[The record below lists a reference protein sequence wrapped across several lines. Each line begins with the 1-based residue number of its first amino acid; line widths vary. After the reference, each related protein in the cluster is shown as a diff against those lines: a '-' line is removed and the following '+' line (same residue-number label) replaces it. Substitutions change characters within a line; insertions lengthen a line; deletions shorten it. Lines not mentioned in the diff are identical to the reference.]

1 LQLSFNPHS
10 WEVMG
15 NIARTPRDTN
25 PKTEYGLAKPG
36 LGYVP
41 PVALFEVGRVMEV
54 GAAKY
59 GPMNWRKDPVS
70 YSTYYNAAL
79 RHMMAAWDGQFADPD
94 TGINHLAH
102 AAANLL
108 ILIDANEQGTLL
120 EDRPAAGKLCYYLAA
135 NTQPIE
141 KDD

>member
-1 LQLSFNPHS
+1 MRAAMANAH
-10 WEVMG
+10 V
-15 NIARTPRDTN
+15 PRDTN
-25 PKTEYGLAKPG
+25 PKTEYGLAKPS
-36 LGYVP
+36 LRYVP

-70 YSTYYNAAL
+70 YSTYYDATL
-79 RHMMAAWDGQFADPD
+79 RHLMAAWDGQFADPD

-108 ILIDANEQGTLL
+108 ILIDANEQAALL
-120 EDRPAAGKLCYYLAA
+120 DDRPAKGTLNTYLAA